1 MHVLRRVRTHLV
13 RRIRA
18 KALPSRLTR
27 SIASIAFVG
36 FPKSAWRVGGPVL
49 ADCGALASFFV
60 SHNLCGRRLDNLE
73 YFDDED
79 LAAVNSSGHEIGS
92 HTFARLPAVGSHN
105 LLIAD
110 IAENE
115 RFIRARVGDVIP
127 ATFAYP
133 CDDVSLRAKLALSR
147 RFACCLG
154 REPGINHGTLDL
166 GHLKTISLDWR
177 TWRSH
182 DPDWTIAAALSTP
195 SWIIFLAMAVG
206 ETNSADSVPPMMLK
220 AVLEK
225 TRAAGIE
232 ILTVKNALARACYR

>member
-1 MHVLRRVRTHLV
+1 
-13 RRIRA
+13 
-18 KALPSRLTR
+18 
-27 SIASIAFVG
+27 
-36 FPKSAWRVGGPVL
+36 VGGSVL
-49 ADCGALASFFV
+49 ADYGALASFFV
-60 SHNLCGRRLDNLE
+60 SHNLCGRRLDDLE
-73 YFDDED
+73 YFDDGD

-92 HTFARLPAVGSHN
+92 HTFARLPVVCSHK

-133 CDDVSLRAKLALSR
+133 FDDVALRAKLVLSR

-154 REPGINHGTLDL
+154 REQGINHGMLDL
-166 GHLKTISLDWR
+166 GQLKIISLDKH
-177 TWRSH
+177 TN
-182 DPDWTIAAALSTP
+182 DPDQAIAAALRTP

-206 ETNSADSVPPMMLK
+206 ETNSAGGVPPVMLK